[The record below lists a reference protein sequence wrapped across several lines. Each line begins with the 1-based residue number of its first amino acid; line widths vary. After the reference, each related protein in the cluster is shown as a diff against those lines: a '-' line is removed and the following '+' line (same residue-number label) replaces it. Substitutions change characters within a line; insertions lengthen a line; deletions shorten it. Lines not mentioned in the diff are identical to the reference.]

1 MHKTGA
7 INFNVPSGASLES
20 TAISNFGGLVIS
32 DNPLITNN
40 TSAADMLNVYLTLE
54 NTLSTR
60 PRVECIK
67 KLLVKQMIS
76 CWKLSD
82 NRIFYHYIDA
92 NDKVGVKID
101 DVTID
106 LNSNDIG
113 KEKVR
118 VFLKNNKVYVLSH
131 LGYFVIKQDNKLYN
145 IFYDNDNY
153 VPITEINTVVD
164 GTTITTKNESDN
176 LLTNKFRRL
185 YYWDGKSAINVPDD
199 GTLISNEYFK
209 SYTDEKLELP
219 FAVFSPTSFAS
230 FHGYT
235 LYLCNIGDE
244 KLHLN
249 DLTIRLGLNNTNLP
263 EDDFVFS
270 SDGSKL
276 GVITGDTELS
286 VYDLSN
292 IDFSS
297 TTPINPI
304 KITTTLSFDR
314 NDYLRQHIAIAND
327 GSKIWCWLKN
337 SEGKFSNHLK
347 CFVKENNAYTLYS
360 ESKTDEVF
368 TDQTPYTLLY
378 RNSDGSCYAIVATSL
393 RKYSLSGSAS
403 IEYTSENIP
412 DWEGTLGFSEIRW
425 GDNESVI
432 TAYDST
438 NNKIVII
445 TLGDTLKKS
454 TIGNIQMGVTGG
466 GYSYLSDECL
476 LYRPE
481 NVNAIYLI
489 NPKNPT
495 SSIKIYSQTDY
506 IDIVDCN
513 FGILYHRNFPDLIT
527 TVFVYHTLNKPGLTY
542 EFSKEIDYVHN
553 YHTQTV
559 LDGDYVSQ
567 ENHSKIILYESNKII
582 KIEQTITYIDN
593 TDQEK
598 TESRTWKM
606 KEYPIVNDILFHNR
620 IDDLSSF
627 YGITAYSF
635 DIYFKKGQLFFEP
648 YKKGT
653 LVDNPPPITI
663 TIKITEDDR
672 HISTEFQPTMY
683 HQFYNNYW
691 LVSGNT
697 LYNTENNDPTYI
709 PVDNKSVIGDDTDIT
724 GINGLTDSS
733 FVVYKKDKQYVISLS
748 TSNNQTLFL
757 KTEMKSQK
765 GNLPV
770 GESIVTGYNEKP
782 LQFTDSGIYVLSI
795 PKNVT
800 TDTNSAVSISE
811 AIDPRYLGEPNKQ
824 NIITHNHLYWTYVIF
839 PGEKSKVYVLDNRTN
854 GWYYWELPINILSC
868 WETEHRYAKV
878 LDIPERPQDPL
889 AFGET
894 IGMEDEDT
902 DWKFELRKQID
913 GTDEYQVE
921 KFYKGKPGLKYDVK
935 QFTET
940 VVMTTTG
947 ETYELKTVD
956 YFERRNPA
964 QEYSEYGDLLYNGVN
979 LTTGKLKPL
988 EKKTIPWLWESQI
1001 MPLSYT
1007 KYSKTYTA
1015 LGYSKQLQQTG
1026 FMFVDPDR
1034 TEEYSLHYQFII
1046 YKKHMISR
1054 NIKDIPKGDK
1064 PEDTLNY
1071 IRSVLKR
1078 TRVPKFNFIKIRLTN
1093 TDSISHRLNL
1103 ISIRFKYKLL
1113 QEQI

>member
-60 PRVECIK
+60 PRIECIK

-118 VFLKNNKVYVLSH
+118 VFLKDGRVYVLSIN
-131 LGYFVIKQDNKLYN
+131 GYFVIKQDNKLYN
-145 IFYDNDNY
+145 VFNDSDNY

-185 YYWDGKSAINVPDD
+185 YYWDGKTDISVPED
-199 GTLISNEYFK
+199 GKFISNDYIKEYTSELNSPHRIFSSTKYASFK
-209 SYTDEKLELP
+209 SG
-219 FAVFSPTSFAS
+219 S
-230 FHGYT
+230 
-235 LYLCNIGDE
+235 LYLATIGDE
-244 KLHLN
+244 VIETK
-249 DLTIRLGLNNTNLP
+249 DISQRLGLGKTATQQNT
-263 EDDFVFS
+263 FFS
-270 SDGSKL
+270 SDGNIL
-276 GVITGDTELS
+276 AIITGDSELS
-286 VYDLSN
+286 VYDLSKV
-292 IDFSS
+292 DFDS
-297 TTPINPI
+297 TTPVTPI
-304 KITTTLSFDR
+304 KITTTLQFEKSMIA
-314 NDYLRQHIAIAND
+314 YQYIAIAND

-378 RNSDGSCYAIVATSL
+378 RNFDGSCYAIVATSL

-425 GDNESVI
+425 GDNENVI

-454 TIGNIQMGVTGG
+454 TIGDIQIGITG
-466 GYSYLSDECL
+466 GYSYLSDSCV
-476 LYRPE
+476 LYITADNE
-481 NVNAIYLI
+481 IYLI
-489 NPKNPT
+489 NPNKP
-495 SSIKIYSQTDY
+495 SIRNKIYNASTALQF
-506 IDIVDCN
+506 IDN
-513 FGILYHRNFPDLIT
+513 FNIIDQYSPRGILT
-527 TVFVYHTLNKPGLTY
+527 YHTLNKPGITY
-542 EFSKEIDYVHN
+542 EFSKRMEYSHN
-553 YHTQTV
+553 YTEIQMLSGNYVNADNDVKIPMTGSDKLTSMTIDV
-559 LDGDYVSQ
+559 QYLDV
-567 ENHSKIILYESNKII
+567 NNK
-582 KIEQTITYIDN
+582 TITKHYDWQFR
-593 TDQEK
+593 D
-598 TESRTWKM
+598 
-606 KEYPIVNDILFHNR
+606 YPMVNIIRPFGISN
-620 IDDLSSF
+620 LSSS
-627 YGITAYSF
+627 YGITKYDF
-635 DIYFKKGQLFFEP
+635 DIDYNKRTGWSLTPHKE
-648 YKKGT
+648 GT
-653 LVDNPPPITI
+653 LADNPPPITFN
-663 TIKITEDDR
+663 IKGTEDNR
-672 HISTEFQPTMY
+672 YFANEFQPTMY

-902 DWKFELRKQID
+902 NWKFELRKQID